1 MARCPQLPLPLP
13 CLHTLLQAPLLR
25 PQALD
30 LVVVVA
36 VLVGVQVLALVSPLR
51 WGTALKVGYKTR
63 APAWPHK
70 KKMVICL
77 PPLLM
82 VVMLVMMM
90 AAAAPQA
97 ALP

>member
-1 MARCPQLPLPLP
+1 MARCPQLLLPLP
-13 CLHTLLQAPLLR
+13 GLHTLLQAPLLQ

-30 LVVVVA
+30 LVVLVV

-51 WGTALKVGYKTR
+51 WGTALKVGHKTR

-82 VVMLVMMM
+82 LVRMM